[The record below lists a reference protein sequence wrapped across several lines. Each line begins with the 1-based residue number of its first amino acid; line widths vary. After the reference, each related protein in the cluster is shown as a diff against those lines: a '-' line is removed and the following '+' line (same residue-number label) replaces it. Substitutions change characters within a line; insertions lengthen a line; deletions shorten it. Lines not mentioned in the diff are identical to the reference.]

1 MKYAYV
7 ALALCLMAS
16 TARAQQVLD
25 DSVTKVGEENAKA
38 AMAAVIGK
46 LKDPMSAQFKSFTHP
61 DPMYQQYPKN
71 IVCGMV
77 NAKNSFGGYN
87 GFIPFGYQIHTKNTI
102 VLADSVLSNVGG
114 ELSKMA
120 FKSLSCASALGVSM

>member
-7 ALALCLMAS
+7 ALALGLMGS
-16 TARAQQVLD
+16 TASAQQVLD
-25 DSVTKVGEENAKA
+25 DSIAKVGEENAKA
-38 AMAAVIGK
+38 AMAAVMDK

-61 DPMYQQYPKN
+61 DPMYQQYPQN

-77 NAKNSFGGYN
+77 NAKNGFGGYN
-87 GFIPFGYQIHTKNTI
+87 GFTAFGYHIHTKTTI
-102 VLADSVLSNVGG
+102 ILADSVLSSVGG